1 VFEYKVMINISGLR
15 REEKRG
21 IDIIT
26 MVKPAW
32 MTWERHVA
40 CMGKM

>member
-1 VFEYKVMINISGLR
+1 VSEYKVLRKISGLR
-15 REEKRG
+15 RGEKRG
-21 IDIIT
+21 IDIFT
-26 MVKPAW
+26 MIKPAW